1 MDPTVLRL
9 KNIIAISCLI
19 IFSAVALNLFIQS
32 NAFAMKTNVNNSAF
46 QYKKG
51 IGAMHGGYNMTA
63 IQHFQKAI
71 ILKPHFAKAWG
82 KMGIALHRLGF
93 PSLSIVSLKKALQY
107 NPKLIWAKKFLKKYE
122 MEPGR

>member
-1 MDPTVLRL
+1 MDSTALRL

-19 IFSAVALNLFIQS
+19 IFSAVALNLFMQS
-32 NAFAMKTNVNNSAF
+32 NALAMKANTNTPAF

-51 IGAMHGGYNMTA
+51 IGAMRGGYNMTA

-71 ILKPHFAKAWG
+71 IFKPHFAKAWG

>member
-1 MDPTVLRL
+1 MNLTALRL
-9 KNIIAISCLI
+9 KNIIIISCLI
-19 IFSAVALNLFIQS
+19 IFSAAALNLFLQS
-32 NAFAMKTNVNNSAF
+32 NAFALKINVKNPAF

-51 IGAMHGGYNMTA
+51 IGAMHGGYNMIA

-71 ILKPHFAKAWG
+71 ILRPHFAKAWG